1 MKGNNDDSG
10 SGSGSGSINNDDS
23 SSGGAMAVWKVVSDE
38 IRMSKLRFQSFINY
52 INNFRRFL

>member
-1 MKGNNDDSG
+1 MKGNNDD

-38 IRMSKLRFQSFINY
+38 IRMSKLRFQSNINY